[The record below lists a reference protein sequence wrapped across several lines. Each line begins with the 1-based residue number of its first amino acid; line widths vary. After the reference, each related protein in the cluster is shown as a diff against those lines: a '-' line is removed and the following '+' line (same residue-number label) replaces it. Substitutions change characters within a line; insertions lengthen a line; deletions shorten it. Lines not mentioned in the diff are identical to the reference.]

1 MAVLKCKM
9 CGGDLNIVEGE
20 TVAVCEYCD
29 TKQTV
34 PTVDNEKKMTLFSR
48 ANRLRAACEFDKA
61 AGIYENIVS
70 EFPEEAEA
78 YWGLLLC
85 KYGIEYVD
93 DPATG
98 RKIPTCH
105 RSSFD
110 SIMDDENFEQV
121 MENSDPVAR
130 KVYREEAK
138 TIEDIRKG
146 ILEVSSK
153 EEPYDIFICYKETD
167 ENGERTIDSVLAQ
180 DIYDMLTEHD
190 YRVFFARIT
199 LEDKLGQEYEPY
211 IFAALN
217 SAKIMLAIGTDY
229 EYYNAVWVKNEWSRF
244 LQLMTHDSK
253 KTLIPCFKNLDAYDI
268 PKEFVRLQAQDLG
281 KIGAMQDLLRGIQK
295 LIPKNKPQ
303 ATVIEKT
310 IVTSNEISDR
320 TTPLLERAYMFI
332 EDGEW
337 DNANDYFERVLDIE
351 PKKSQ
356 AYLGK
361 LLVEYKCHSL
371 QELIGSDNKYD
382 ESNNYSKII
391 RFGDD
396 DLKKELENGLVE
408 VKKRYELKVNTL
420 NTQKYEYAKS
430 LMKKART
437 INDYKT
443 AADSFR
449 LLGDFKDSKQLAEE
463 CLNKEKSTET
473 LEEDYKEA
481 ISLMSS
487 STVNVLQKAL
497 EIFKGLEGF
506 KDAEEK
512 ALICQNRIDQI
523 KVQDQERQKN
533 MQIANLESRK
543 RELQK
548 EYDKLDPRWSS
559 DQKKKIKKSIDEIE
573 FKIHQLKCKK

>member
-61 AGIYENIVS
+61 SGIYENIVS

-180 DIYDMLTEHD
+180 DIYDMLTENG
-190 YRVFFARIT
+190 YRVFFSRIT
-199 LEDKLGQEYEPY
+199 LEDKLGTAYEPY

-310 IVTSNEISDR
+310 VVTSNDISDR

-408 VKKRYELKVNTL
+408 AKKRYELKV

-430 LMKKART
+430 LMQKART
-437 INDYKT
+437 IKDYKT

-463 CLNKEKSTET
+463 CSNKEKSTET
-473 LEEDYKEA
+473 FEEDYKEA

-487 STVNVLQKAL
+487 STVIVLQKAL

-533 MQIANLESRK
+533 IQIANFESKK

-548 EYDKLDPRWSS
+548 EYDKLDSWWSS

-573 FKIHQLKCKK
+573 FKIYQLKCKK

>member
-61 AGIYENIVS
+61 SGIYENIVS

-361 LLVEYKCHSL
+361 LLIEYKCHSL
-371 QELIGSDNKYD
+371 QELISSDNNYD

-408 VKKRYELKVNTL
+408 AKKRYELKVN
-420 NTQKYEYAKS
+420 NQKYEYAKS
-430 LMKKART
+430 LMQKART
-437 INDYKT
+437 IKDYKT

-463 CLNKEKSTET
+463 CSNKEKSTET
-473 LEEDYKEA
+473 FEEDYKEA

-487 STVNVLQKAL
+487 STVIVLQKAL

-533 MQIANLESRK
+533 IQIANLESKK

-548 EYDKLDPRWSS
+548 EYDKLDSWWSS

-573 FKIHQLKCKK
+573 FKIYQLKCKK

>member
-34 PTVDNEKKMTLFSR
+34 PTVDNEKKMTLFAR

-61 AGIYENIVS
+61 AGLYENIVS

-121 MENSDPVAR
+121 MENSDSVAR

-138 TIEDIRKG
+138 TIENIRKG

-229 EYYNAVWVKNEWSRF
+229 DYYNAVWVKNEWSRF

-310 IVTSNEISDR
+310 VVTSNDISNR

-371 QELIGSDNKYD
+371 QELISSDNNYD

-396 DLKKELENGLVE
+396 ELKKELENGLVE
-408 VKKRYELKVNTL
+408 AKKRYELKV

-430 LMKKART
+430 LMLKART
-437 INDYKT
+437 MKDYKT

-463 CLNKEKSTET
+463 CSNKEKSTEVF
-473 LEEDYKEA
+473 EEDYKEA

-487 STVNVLQKAL
+487 STVIVLQKAL
-497 EIFKGLEGF
+497 EIFRGLEGF

-533 MQIANLESRK
+533 IQIANLESKK

-548 EYDKLDPRWSS
+548 EYDKLDSWWSS

-573 FKIHQLKCKK
+573 FKIYQLKCKK

>member
-61 AGIYENIVS
+61 SGIYENIVS

-361 LLVEYKCHSL
+361 LLIEYKCHSV
-371 QELIGSDNKYD
+371 QELISSDNNYD

-408 VKKRYELKVNTL
+408 AKKRYEFKV

-430 LMKKART
+430 LMQKART
-437 INDYKT
+437 IKDYKT

-463 CLNKEKSTET
+463 CSNKEKSTET
-473 LEEDYKEA
+473 FEEDYKEA

-487 STVNVLQKAL
+487 STVIVLQKAL

-533 MQIANLESRK
+533 IQIANLESRK

-548 EYDKLDPRWSS
+548 EYDKIDSWWSS

-573 FKIHQLKCKK
+573 FKIYQLKCKK

>member
-34 PTVDNEKKMTLFSR
+34 PTVDNEKKITLFSR

-61 AGIYENIVS
+61 SGIYENIVS

-408 VKKRYELKVNTL
+408 VKKRYELKVNT
-420 NTQKYEYAKS
+420 QKYEYAKS

-548 EYDKLDPRWSS
+548 EYDKFDSRWSS
-559 DQKKKIKKSIDEIE
+559 DLKKKIKKSIDEIE
-573 FKIHQLKCKK
+573 LKIYQLKCKK